1 MDDDKKIEKREL
13 SDLKQGPEI
22 YKEKKEKI
30 EDIKNIEKKE
40 VLERISEAV
49 SEQLKEGKEDAE
61 KTKVSASSYAADK
74 GKLKAREKEIE
85 KTLESGLED
94 IYMNMPEEKRLEF
107 KKVGEETAGKIN
119 KLLEQTRVNAKKIVN
134 LIKKWLLLIPGINK
148 FFLEQE
154 AKIKTDRIMKLK
166 VEI

>member
-13 SDLKQGPEI
+13 PDLKKEPEI

-30 EDIKNIEKKE
+30 EGIKNIEKQE

-49 SEQLKEGKEDAE
+49 SEQLKEGEEETE
-61 KTKVSASSYAADK
+61 KTKVSVSSYAADA

-94 IYMNMPEEKRLEF
+94 IYINMPQEKRSEF
-107 KKVGEETAGKIN
+107 KRAGEETARKIN
-119 KLLEQTRVNAKKIVN
+119 KLLEQTRVKARKIVN
-134 LIKKWLLLIPGINK
+134 LIKRWLSLIPGINK

-154 AKIKTDRIMKLK
+154 AKIKTDKIMKLNA
-166 VEI
+166 